1 MMSVG
6 DGRSAPQD
14 GFPGARVNDGSAST
28 NSIPA
33 GVVAVADYEREAARL
48 LSPELF
54 AHIAGG
60 VGDERGLAANREA
73 LAAWHIHARPLV
85 DCRHGST
92 ATRVCGHDLAHP
104 ILLAPV
110 AYQQLV
116 HPAGELATAQA
127 AEALDTTMVVS
138 ALSSTAL
145 EPLAAVL
152 RGKWFQLY
160 FQRDRAATARLL
172 ARAEGAGFSAVVVT
186 VDAPV
191 AAMRYRAARAGFR
204 HPAHVVAANCE
215 PAHEPPAGG
224 ARGTSRVFEGAMAG
238 APTWRDLE
246 WLRGETRLPLLVKG
260 VLHPDDVG
268 RALALGMDGAVI
280 SNHGGRALD
289 DALPPIA
296 ALPVIRAAVGPDV
309 PLLIDGGFRTG
320 GDVFK
325 ALALGA
331 NAVLVGRPQL
341 YALAVAGPFGVA
353 HMLRILR
360 DELEVTM
367 ALAGCPTI
375 GGITRDAVARAP

>member
-1 MMSVG
+1 VNEVPPSANAARIPG
-6 DGRSAPQD
+6 D
-14 GFPGARVNDGSAST
+14 
-28 NSIPA
+28 I
-33 GVVAVADYEREAARL
+33 VAVADYERHAATV
-48 LSPELF
+48 LSADVF

-60 VGDERGLAANREA
+60 VGDERGLAANRLA
-73 LAAWHIHARPLV
+73 LEAWHIHSRPLV

-92 ATRVCGHDLAHP
+92 ATRVCGHELAHP

-127 AEALDTTMVVS
+127 ADALDATMVVS
-138 ALSSTAL
+138 TLSSTAL
-145 EPLAAVL
+145 EPLAATL
-152 RGKWFQLY
+152 RSKWFQLY
-160 FQRDRAATARLL
+160 FQRERAVTAELL
-172 ARAEGAGFSAVVVT
+172 ARAERAGFTAVVVT
-186 VDAPV
+186 VDVPV

-204 HPAHVVAANCE
+204 HPPHVVAANCE
-215 PAHEPPAGG
+215 PPRESASAPPRG
-224 ARGTSRVFEGAMAG
+224 ASRVFQEAMVH
-238 APTWRDLE
+238 APTWEDLE
-246 WLRGETRLPLLVKG
+246 WLRAQTRLPVLIKG
-260 VLHPDDVG
+260 LLHPDDVAK
-268 RALALGMDGAVI
+268 ALALGIDGAVV

-289 DALPPIA
+289 DALPAVA

-309 PLLIDGGFRTG
+309 PLLVDGGIRTG

-353 HMLRILR
+353 HLLRILR

-375 GGITRDAVARAP
+375 GSITRAAVTRAP